1 MNRETIDAEKY
12 TLLQLKAWCTTVGI
26 NASGAKASLAARLN
40 DLSAEA
46 RGLFP
51 STSGPSSRRSDLSDN
66 SEESDHD
73 EADEE
78 ANLIG
83 KGEKSTVNDGEKNV
97 AVSVQKI
104 VADNGSQSSVTS
116 NKNNEAKKTVYL

>member
-1 MNRETIDAEKY
+1 
-12 TLLQLKAWCTTVGI
+12 WCTTVGK

-46 RGLFP
+46 RGLCP
-51 STSGPSSRRSDLSDN
+51 STNGPSSRRSDLSDN
-66 SEESDHD
+66 NEESDHD

-97 AVSVQKI
+97 AVNVQKN

-116 NKNNEAKKTVYL
+116 NKNNEAKKKYCK